1 MFFKVLG
8 KIKTFLKKITAVSF
22 VFVSAV
28 IFLLPKITNALDDA
42 VAVPTVSRLG
52 TNSVEQVVVN
62 VINTAL
68 WTLGIISLVII
79 LYAGFVWMTSAGNEE
94 KIAKAKKTMVSAV
107 IGLII
112 IFSSYAIVN
121 FVLKGLYDSTHTSS
135 NNTNTNNQFGFGFG
149 SGALGGGV
157 IEYHYPERDA
167 IDVPRN
173 TMIMITFKVE
183 VATSSIVSDTA
194 EFAEDSVEYEIC
206 QSYISANPGVECG
219 VMSDKIEIT
228 NDIDSGSDPLDSS
241 VVMAMLS
248 ADGKNVILK
257 PRVYLGSDVRNT
269 KTLVLLKDSM
279 STQTDDALFGS
290 LDTGY
295 SWQFEVSTFLDL
307 TPPQVTLTI
316 PDDGDTDIARNII
329 TQINFSEPINIL
341 SVNNNINLFTRALL
355 DSGNFTQKTTPD
367 DFRLEISNR
376 YRTVEVFSKMSCGTS
391 ASTLENSCGEQVFCL
406 PQDSSIKMVLD
417 SGDLINLASGI
428 NDAAGN
434 FLDGDEDG
442 IAEGTPTD
450 DYTSIFS
457 TNDTIKL
464 DAPIVERVSPD
475 NGATSVNRNS
485 NISASFNS
493 TISPISLNSN
503 NFYVYKF
510 DEALGC
516 IDLEANDESPFG
528 DKENIP
534 FSVETESN
542 ETIYCFPNYIVYLD
556 TDDSIDPDLANNKC
570 NVSIRSPFLYTNS
583 VYRPRVTAKLKDNYG
598 NCFNLSYGPAPTPED
613 LNAKDNKQQ

>member
-1 MFFKVLG
+1 MFFRVLE
-8 KIKTFLKKITAVSF
+8 KFETSLKKITAVSF

-28 IFLLPKITNALDDA
+28 IFLLPKITNAQNDP

-52 TNSVEQVVVN
+52 TNDIETIVVN
-62 VINTAL
+62 VINIAL

-79 LYAGFVWMTSAGNEE
+79 LYAGFLWMTSAGNEE

-121 FVLKGLYDSTHTSS
+121 FLLKGLYDSTHTNS

-194 EFAEDSVEYEIC
+194 EFEESSVEYGIC
-206 QSYISANPGVECG
+206 QSYINANPGVECG
-219 VMSDKIEIT
+219 VMSDDIEIR
-228 NDIDSGSDPLDSS
+228 NDIDSGGGSPVDSS
-241 VVMAMLS
+241 NVMAMLS

-257 PRVYLGSDVRNT
+257 PRVYLGSGVRNT
-269 KTLVLLKDSM
+269 RTSVFLKDSM
-279 STQTDDALFGS
+279 STQTEGALFGS

-295 SWQFEVSTFLDL
+295 FWQFEVSTFLDL

-316 PDDGDTDIARNII
+316 PREDQIVARNII

-341 SVNNNINLFTRALL
+341 SINNNINLFTRALL
-355 DSGNFTQKTTPD
+355 DSGNFSQHDPS
-367 DFRLEISNR
+367 DFELRISNR
-376 YRTVEVFSKMSCGTS
+376 YRTVEVFSKLSCGGGY
-391 ASTLENSCGEQVFCL
+391 LENSCGEEVFCL
-406 PQDSSIKMVLD
+406 PENSSIKIVLD
-417 SGDLINLASGI
+417 SGDLFDPSSGI

-434 FLDGDEDG
+434 FLDGNEING
-442 IAEGTPTD
+442 AEGTPTD
-450 DYTSIFS
+450 DYTFIFS

-464 DAPIVERVSPD
+464 DAPVVEKVSPD
-475 NGATSVNRNS
+475 NNTTSVNRNS

-493 TISPISLNSN
+493 TISPSSLNSN

-510 DEALGC
+510 DEVLGC
-516 IDLEANDESPFG
+516 NDTGDNSEAPFLG

-534 FSVETESN
+534 FSVESESN
-542 ETIYCFPNYIVYLD
+542 ETIYCFPNYIVYLN
-556 TDDSIDPDLANNKC
+556 TDNSIDPNLENNKC

-598 NCFNLSYGPAPTPED
+598 NCFNFSFGPAPTIAEP
-613 LNAKDNKQQ
+613 NRKDRGQQ